1 MKLLLVEDNIKLAEL
16 VTEALGGAG
25 FAMDY
30 VGTSGDAKASLMAT
44 RYSGIILDLGLP
56 DEDGLNVLSFLR
68 NRADSTPV
76 LILTARDGLDDRVK
90 GLNSGADDYVLKPFE
105 MKELIARMKALLRRP
120 GNALGT
126 VLNLGNVEFNT
137 NSRQVAI
144 SGEIITFSRRELDVL
159 ELLLRR
165 SHNVVTKSML
175 EEELYGFNEEVSSNS
190 IEVAIHRL
198 RKSLNDA
205 KANLYIHTLRGVGYI
220 LSDTSTSDK

>member
-126 VLNLGNVEFNT
+126 VLNLGNIEFNT

-165 SHNVVTKSML
+165 SQRH
-175 EEELYGFNEEVSSNS
+175 
-190 IEVAIHRL
+190 
-198 RKSLNDA
+198 
-205 KANLYIHTLRGVGYI
+205 
-220 LSDTSTSDK
+220 

>member
-126 VLNLGNVEFNT
+126 VLNLGNIEFNT